1 MLDTA
6 RRISLLSDDE
16 LVAMHKALDESEAGS
31 SSTMMAHHLATTE
44 MLKRSIEHGHV
55 DDEWS
60 KSVVLVDQAFV
71 DSADEIE
78 APEGFEKAWSDSL
91 SGGGEISIFL
101 TVDGYVLKSSPTVSD
116 VHVSTIKA
124 DGYEIPSG
132 VQSAAKQALE
142 WIEDGESG
150 SGFTSV
156 GRNRA
161 KQLAAGGTVSKDILV
176 KMRSYLARHAVDKE
190 AEGWGDKSN
199 PTPGMVAWYAWGGDA
214 GRSWTNDV
222 LGRVEKRA
230 VPEAVTDLMVNTKN
244 RQYAIDEYMYG
255 PMNPDEPGSY
265 WDDLGK
271 VWGVDADIAMTTRCG
286 NCAVFNQTPK
296 MLEQIADAIGEAG
309 EKVVASADIGYCE
322 LFEFKCAGAR
332 ACSAWISGGSMT
344 KHYQG
349 KHDQKSHGGRG
360 SRLNADVVRGI
371 IEDVKANGGL
381 SVSMVDGSNPPGGY
395 MVARTEGV
403 SPHIV
408 DSKSFFGK
416 DGPKDL
422 SSFFKDNKKQLTE
435 GDYLGVWND
444 ESSGKVFLDVA
455 QNVKSR
461 STAERLGRERD
472 QISIWDVVKMEEV
485 DTGGTGKISKS
496 GDKNSTSTGHD
507 PNDGHGDRRLRS
519 NGLGNDHGEESLVAK
534 HGDPG
539 RDPNYGS
546 KHPGGSRV
554 GNTFQGDNL
563 DAAVASLARGE
574 KITLSSNKDAN
585 TFIDK
590 MREYTDS
597 ARERGEEAE
606 DLNLCSVS
614 VPGTNLFCGDSL
626 GVERIEMPQ
635 LAGKPVAGSK
645 ADKMPKDGKGEV
657 NVGDLFREKLEASG
671 VDVRDDEIPAAGL
684 KASQNEL
691 KGGNVAFMMSPEG
704 QKVVDLENTRIFVSS
719 DGYVIDGHHRW
730 AANIG
735 LDAGD
740 GKLGDKK
747 MKVTV
752 IDMPIREVLQ
762 VANDF
767 ADEIGIA
774 PKAAKETFKSI
785 DGATLFSKSVEE
797 DRFTLGP
804 MYIPNMH
811 DAHSEWTDSVELQ
824 KAVWDYVRKD
834 DRRIR
839 LQHDRK
845 KVAGEFV
852 EIMSW
857 PYEVEVPIL
866 MKDSKEKKM
875 TFPADTVFLGVV
887 WEPWAWEMVKAG
899 KLRGYS
905 IGGRAERLLVD
916 LPDKE

>member
-1 MLDTA
+1 VLDTA
-6 RRISLLSDDE
+6 QRISILSDDE

-44 MLKRSIEHGHV
+44 MLKRSIDHGHV

-78 APEGFEKAWSDSL
+78 APDGFEKAFDSAL
-91 SGGGEISIFL
+91 ADGGTISVL
-101 TVDGYVLKSSPTVSD
+101 MTVDGYVL
-116 VHVSTIKA
+116 
-124 DGYEIPSG
+124 
-132 VQSAAKQALE
+132 QAEPFVKHLP
-142 WIEDGESG
+142 GE
-150 SGFTSV
+150 
-156 GRNRA
+156 
-161 KQLAAGGTVSKDILV
+161 
-176 KMRSYLARHAVDKE
+176 
-190 AEGWGDKSN
+190 
-199 PTPGMVAWYAWGGDA
+199 
-214 GRSWTNDV
+214 
-222 LGRVEKRA
+222 
-230 VPEAVTDLMVNTKN
+230 
-244 RQYAIDEYMYG
+244 
-255 PMNPDEPGSY
+255 
-265 WDDLGK
+265 
-271 VWGVDADIAMTTRCG
+271 
-286 NCAVFNQTPK
+286 
-296 MLEQIADAIGEAG
+296 
-309 EKVVASADIGYCE
+309 
-322 LFEFKCAGAR
+322 
-332 ACSAWISGGSMT
+332 
-344 KHYQG
+344 
-349 KHDQKSHGGRG
+349 HDQKSHGGYGLRINNEVARQII
-360 SRLNADVVRGI
+360 SKVR
-371 IEDVKANGGL
+371 ARGGL
-381 SVSMVDGSNPPGGY
+381 SVHMVDGSEPPNGY
-395 MVARTEGV
+395 MVARLDGV
-403 SPHIV
+403 NGVKARIV
-408 DSKSFFGK
+408 DGK
-416 DGPKDL
+416 D
-422 SSFFKDNKKQLTE
+422 FFDDERGRVILGDFLVDNQKQLT
-435 GDYLGVWND
+435 GDDYLGVWH
-444 ESSGKVFLDVA
+444 ETSSDKVFLDVA
-455 QNVKSR
+455 QNVKSKP
-461 STAERLGRERD
+461 TAERLGRERD
-472 QISIWDVVKMEEV
+472 QKSIWDVVKMEEV
-485 DTGGTGKISKS
+485 DTGGTGEINKS
-496 GDKNSTSTGHD
+496 GNRFSSAKKYFRD
-507 PNDGHGDRRLRS
+507 DGNRNPRLRGGTLEDDRS
-519 NGLGNDHGEESLVAK
+519 ETSEVAK
-534 HGDPG
+534 HGEPG
-539 RDPNYGS
+539 KDPNYGS

-574 KITLSSNKDAN
+574 KITLSSKKDVN

-597 ARERGEEAE
+597 ARGKGEKAE